1 MIMRGDT
8 PANNALRLPKMVE
21 SDPRG
26 PQLLRSLT
34 AYTRPLWRE
43 SMLDVPVGRMNV
55 ELAEALRKADGAGQL
70 IRGLESAER
79 ILASE
84 ERGLRMAD
92 RQIGVTRGVRVSRL
106 LILANDGAERFY
118 RNVETMLHRHGPR
131 VLAVLLE
138 MDASGLGE
146 LLFGS
151 GSIARLVMLEHK
163 QAVGSVLLAM
173 TGDICPVPPAG

>member
-106 LILANDGAERFY
+106 LILANDGADRFY

>member
-1 MIMRGDT
+1 MLTREDT
-8 PANNALRLPKMVE
+8 PVNKALRLPRLVE
-21 SDPRG
+21 SDPRC

-34 AYTRPLWRE
+34 ICTRPLWRE
-43 SMLDVPVGRMNV
+43 SKLDVPVAMLNF
-55 ELAEALRKADGAGQL
+55 ELAEALRKAHGAGQL
-70 IRGLESAER
+70 IRGLEGAER
-79 ILASE
+79 MLAAE

-92 RQIGVTRGVRVSRL
+92 RKNGVTRGVRVSRL

-138 MDASGLGE
+138 IDAGGLGE

-151 GSIARLVMLEHK
+151 GRIARLVMLEHK

-173 TGDICPVPPAG
+173 TGDTR